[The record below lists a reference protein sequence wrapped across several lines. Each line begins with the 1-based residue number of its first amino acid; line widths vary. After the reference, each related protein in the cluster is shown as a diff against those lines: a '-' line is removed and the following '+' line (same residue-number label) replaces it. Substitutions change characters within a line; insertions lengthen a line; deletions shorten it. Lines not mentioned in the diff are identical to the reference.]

1 MADFLVLRFAE
12 SPTESV
18 EWVIVDQ
25 SGAQQGQIEH
35 GDLRAVAEAATDKRI
50 IALVPGTN
58 VLRAFVD
65 IPVRNQ
71 AKLLQAIPFAME
83 DQLAGNIEELH
94 FASGKRD
101 ENGRIPVAVVERLKM
116 EAWLE
121 QISAVGLD
129 LAGVYTDSDALG
141 DMPNTTILLVEDQR
155 VTIRDATG
163 HVAAT
168 DIGSI
173 DALIDVWL
181 NDYKRT
187 DNDELPPPINLL
199 AYVTPECEATLQPV
213 IDRLRPKVETLEIML
228 LPDGGLPRM
237 AAQSIGAAGINLL
250 QGAYA
255 PRSSF
260 GAYWPV
266 WRVAAAL
273 LVGLSVTLLGAR
285 LLEISSLNRQAARLD
300 ESIEQAIHY
309 TFPEVREIRDARALF
324 DSKLRGLGGRNPA
337 GSGAG
342 FLDTLDRVA
351 GAIADKSDATVTIDS
366 INYRSGIMELKV
378 VAPDVEAL
386 DEIRESISK
395 DAGLQAEIQSAN
407 PDGEG
412 VRGRLQI
419 KRTGTS

>member
-35 GDLRAVAEAATDKRI
+35 GDLRAVAEAAADKRV

-83 DQLAGNIEELH
+83 DQLAGNIDELH

-101 ENGRIPVAVVERLKM
+101 EDGLIPVAVVERLKM

-129 LAGVYTDSDALG
+129 LVGVYTDGDALG
-141 DMPNTTILLVEDQR
+141 DMPNTTILLVEGHR
-155 VTIRDATG
+155 ATIRDATG
-163 HVAAT
+163 HYAAT
-168 DIGSI
+168 DIDSI
-173 DALIDVWL
+173 DALVDVWL
-181 NDYKRT
+181 NNHKRT
-187 DNDELPPPINLL
+187 DDDELPPPINLL
-199 AYVTPECEATLQPV
+199 VYVTPECEATLQP
-213 IDRLRPKVETLEIML
+213 ISERLRPKVETLEIMV

-237 AAQSIGAAGINLL
+237 AAQSIAASGINLL

-255 PRSSF
+255 PRSTF

-273 LVGLSVTLLGAR
+273 LVGLCITLLGAR

-300 ESIEQAIHY
+300 QSIEQAIHY

-324 DSKLRGLGGRNPA
+324 DSKLRSLGGNNPVA
-337 GSGAG
+337 AGAG
-342 FLDTLDRVA
+342 FLDTLNSVA
-351 GAIADKSDATVTIDS
+351 GAVAKNNGTTVTIDS
-366 INYRSGIMELKV
+366 INYRSGIMELRIL
-378 VAPDVEAL
+378 APNVEAL
-386 DEIRESISK
+386 DEIRELIAK
-395 DAGLQAEIQSAN
+395 DTNLQAEIQSAN
-407 PDGEG
+407 PDGER

-419 KRTGTS
+419 KRTGA